1 MKSPISMTDVPAE
14 YDKPFPAPLKD
25 KLGKTEF
32 RRLSD
37 YFNLT
42 RIGVNHEV
50 IMPGAMSALR
60 HWHTDSDE
68 IVFVLQGEAI
78 LKTESGTVT
87 MKQGSCVG
95 FKAGDANGHHL
106 VNESNEVLIILAIGN
121 RSEHDQVI
129 YSDDDLQWVKD
140 GNHYIAAKKDGTPYA

>member
-1 MKSPISMTDVPAE
+1 MTDVPAE

-87 MKQGSCVG
+87 MKQGRCVG